1 MRNKKNNAQNCQLKL
16 RADCSLDSAYAWLIA
31 NQYAAEGGKTVTSAC
46 GSPCLLLWTI
56 EAEKQFYV
64 SII

>member
-1 MRNKKNNAQNCQLKL
+1 MPKTASSNSGQLLFRL
-16 RADCSLDSAYAWLIA
+16 RLRLTYSQSICS
-31 NQYAAEGGKTVTSAC
+31 EGGGKIVTSAC

-56 EAEKQFYV
+56 EAEKLFYV

>member
-31 NQYAAEGGKTVTSAC
+31 NQYAAKGGGRENSNFR
-46 GSPCLLLWTI
+46 LWFSVSVVMNDWSR
-56 EAEKQFYV
+56 EAV
-64 SII
+64 LC